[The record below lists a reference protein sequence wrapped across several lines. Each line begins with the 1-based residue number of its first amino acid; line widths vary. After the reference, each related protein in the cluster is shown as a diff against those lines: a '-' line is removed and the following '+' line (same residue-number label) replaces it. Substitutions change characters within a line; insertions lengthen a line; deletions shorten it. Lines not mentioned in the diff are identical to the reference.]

1 LYKDVVLM
9 YKKHICLLPKHWLMR
24 FLKITIILLALTLHS
39 AYSYGQDTNTTTIP
53 NITEVPLKFIKNTND
68 KIEKYS
74 DRLTLKTLRT
84 LEKLAKFESKI
95 YKLLLKADPNV
106 ANQLFGEG
114 KETFASMLAKI
125 KEGKSLAE
133 NASAKYS
140 QYTDELTTHIKYIE
154 TQKDQLDKKFV
165 KPLEKAVIQT
175 KKLRETEG
183 ETETAERLIKERKKE
198 LLTQAYKVLGKN
210 KYIGKIQQET
220 FYYGETLKNY
230 KEIFSEP
237 GRAEQKALEL
247 LGKIPAV
254 KDFVQQNSM
263 LASLFGSPSPA
274 ASGNASLAGLQTRA
288 SIQDLISNRIAA
300 GGPNAAAQIS
310 ANMQAAQA
318 ELTKLKDKIIKAGSS
333 STIEGEDG
341 LPSFQKKDLKSKT
354 FKQRL
359 ELGSNFQFGRPNRIV
374 ASQADVAMSL
384 GYKLSQS
391 KICGL
396 GISYKLNYGSIKNFY
411 LQHGGVGLRSFM
423 DWKIKKQFF
432 ITGSFELNYNES
444 FKNFSEIQNAN
455 GTTGIGNAWAQSGLI
470 GLTKKISFA
479 PAKGGKTKLI
489 KGTKVQLLFDMLY
502 NTHVIPTQMLVFRI
516 GQNF

>member
-1 LYKDVVLM
+1 MCFAKV
-9 YKKHICLLPKHWLMR
+9 
-24 FLKITIILLALTLHS
+24 TIFLLALILHS
-39 AYSYGQDTNTTTIP
+39 AYSYGQQDSTIPTIP
-53 NITEVPLKFIKNTND
+53 NITEVPLKFIRNTND

-74 DRLTLKTLRT
+74 SRLASKTVRT

-95 YKLLLKADPNV
+95 YKLLLKADPNI

-114 KETFASMLAKI
+114 RETFTSMLAKV

-140 QYTDELTTHIKYIE
+140 QYSDELTTHIKYIE
-154 TQKDQLDKKFV
+154 TQKDQLDKKFA
-165 KPLEKAVIQT
+165 KPLQKAVIQT

-183 ETETAERLIKERKKE
+183 ETEAAERLIKERKKE

-210 KYIGKIQQET
+210 KYIGKMQAEV
-220 FYYGETLKNY
+220 FSYGESLQNY
-230 KEIFSEP
+230 KQIFSEP
-237 GRAEQKALEL
+237 GKAEQKALEL

-263 LASLFGSPSPA
+263 LASLFGSPSSA
-274 ASGNASLAGLQTRA
+274 ASGASLAGLQTRA
-288 SIQDLISNRIAA
+288 SVNAIIQNRISA
-300 GGPNAAAQIS
+300 GGPNAAAQIT

-333 STIEGEDG
+333 STVEGEDG
-341 LPSFQKKDLKSKT
+341 LPSFRKKDLKSKT

-359 ELGSNFQFGRPNRIV
+359 ELGSNFQFGRPNAFV
-374 ASQADVAMSL
+374 SSQADIAMSL
-384 GYKLSQS
+384 GYKLSNS
-391 KICGL
+391 KIL
-396 GISYKLNYGSIKNFY
+396 GIGLSYKINYEAINNFY

-432 ITGSFELNYNES
+432 VTGAYELNYNQS
-444 FKNFSEIQNAN
+444 FKNFSEIRNAN
-455 GTTGIGNAWAQSGLI
+455 GTTGIGNAFQNSGLI
-470 GLTKKISFA
+470 GLTKKINFSS
-479 PAKGGKTKLI
+479 PSGGAKLGKTKLI
-489 KGTKVQLLFDMLY
+489 KSTKVQLLFDILY
-502 NTHVIPTQMLVFRI
+502 KTHVIPTQMLVFRI